1 LTGPRKNG
9 KLLFLPH
16 EVGER
21 LDMEFNLLFALC
33 LSAGAVI
40 YHGAFKKE
48 WKKGFGIAGITFV
61 LYTGVCAIF

>member
-1 LTGPRKNG
+1 
-9 KLLFLPH
+9 
-16 EVGER
+16 
-21 LDMEFNLLFALC
+21 MEFNLLFALC